1 MGAHGLSITGLQ
13 LQGWLAG
20 FYWPLLRVGAVVLSA
35 PVLNSRQVP
44 VRWRLLLATVLTL
57 VIAPNIDRV
66 PVIDPFSVQAV
77 LVAVQQTL
85 IGLTMGL
92 ALQVAFEAL
101 IMGGQAIALN
111 MGLGFA
117 QLVDPQNGIQVPVLS
132 QYYVII
138 ATFVFLLLNGH
149 LMLIDLLAR
158 SFTTLPI
165 GATLGRDD
173 LHTLVAWGGQIFV
186 GGLLVAL
193 PAVAA
198 LLLVNL
204 GLGIIGRAAPQ
215 LHILAIGFPMAILLG
230 FAIMWLSV
238 PGAVHDFT
246 GLLDQAFQL
255 VRSLLAI
262 RG

>member
-1 MGAHGLSITGLQ
+1 
-13 LQGWLAG
+13 
-20 FYWPLLRVGAVVLSA
+20 VGAVVLAA
-35 PVLNSRQVP
+35 PVVDSRQVP
-44 VRWRLLLATVLTL
+44 ARWRLLLAVVLTL
-57 VIAPNIDRV
+57 VIIPGIGPV

-77 LVAVQQTL
+77 LVALQQTL
-85 IGLTMGL
+85 IGLAMGL
-92 ALQVAFEAL
+92 ALQIAFEAL
-101 IMGGQAIALN
+101 IMGGQLIALN

-117 QLVDPQNGIQVPVLS
+117 QMVDPQNGVQVPVLS

-149 LMLIDLLAR
+149 LVLIDLLAR
-158 SFTTLPI
+158 SFVTLPI
-165 GATLGRDD
+165 GTSLRPDD

-186 GGLLVAL
+186 GGLLVSL

-215 LHILAIGFPMAILLG
+215 LHILAIGFPMAILFGL
-230 FAIMWLSV
+230 AVMWLSL

-246 GLLDQAFQL
+246 GLLDQAFGL
-255 VRSLLAI
+255 VRRLLAI
-262 RG
+262 KG